1 MGEVI
6 GQLLPTA
13 VGVMLSPLPIVG
25 VILMLLS
32 NKAKVNGP
40 MFLLGWLA
48 GLAIVVGGVVAFVN
62 PDKLEQSS
70 GEPSTLN
77 GVLHLALGVLLLLL
91 AVKQLKGRPKKG
103 EDAEMPKWMAKMQ
116 DASPIFAFGMGA
128 FLSGLNPKNLIF
140 DIAAA
145 AAIVAG
151 DLSSSQQI
159 VAVVVFMILASLTIG
174 IPVLWFL
181 VAGESAKAKLDVLRG
196 YLVQYN
202 WVIMC
207 VLFLVLGAKFIGQAL
222 PAFFD

>member
-32 NKAKVNGP
+32 TKAKVNGP
-40 MFLLGWLA
+40 MFLIGWLA
-48 GLAIVVGGVVAFVN
+48 GLAIVVGGIVAFVD
-62 PDKLEQSS
+62 PDRLNKSD
-70 GEPSTLN
+70 GGPSTLA

-91 AVKQLKGRPKKG
+91 AVKQLKGRPKNG
-103 EDAEMPKWMAKMQ
+103 EEAKMPPWMAKMQ

-151 DLSSSQQI
+151 DLSGSQQI
-159 VAVVVFMILASLTIG
+159 VSVLVFMILASLTIG
-174 IPVLWFL
+174 IPVIWYLA
-181 VAGESAKAKLDVLRG
+181 AGESAKTKLETLRG
-196 YLVQYN
+196 WLVQYN

-207 VLFLVLGAKFIGQAL
+207 VLFLILGAKLIGQAL
-222 PAFFD
+222 PAFF

>member
-13 VGVMLSPLPIVG
+13 VGVALSPLPIVG

-40 MFLLGWLA
+40 VFLIGWLT
-48 GLAIVVGGVVAFVN
+48 GLAIVVGGVVAYVN
-62 PDKLEQSS
+62 PDRLNQSS

-77 GVLHLALGVLLLLL
+77 GLLHLVLGVLLLLL
-91 AVKQLKGRPKKG
+91 AVKQLKGRPKEG
-103 EDAEMPKWMAKMQ
+103 EDPKMPSWMAKMQ

-159 VAVVVFMILASLTIG
+159 VAVLVFMILASLTIG
-174 IPVLWFL
+174 IPVIWYL
-181 VAGESAKAKLDVLRG
+181 VAGESAKAKLDTLRG

-207 VLFLVLGAKFIGQAL
+207 VLFLVLGVKLIGQAL

>member
-1 MGEVI
+1 LGEVI

-32 NKAKVNGP
+32 NKARVNGP

-48 GLAIVVGGVVAFVN
+48 GLAIVVGAVVAFVN
-62 PDKLEQSS
+62 PDKLNKSG

-77 GVLHLALGVLLLLL
+77 GILHLALGVLLLLL
-91 AVKQLKGRPKKG
+91 AVKQLKGRPKEG
-103 EDAEMPKWMAKMQ
+103 EVPEMPKWMAKMQ

-159 VAVVVFMILASLTIG
+159 VAVVVFMVLASLTIG

-181 VAGESAKAKLDVLRG
+181 IAGESAKAKLDVLRG

-207 VLFLVLGAKFIGQAL
+207 VLFLVLGVKLIGQAL

>member
-40 MFLLGWLA
+40 MFLIGWLA
-48 GLAIVVGGVVAFVN
+48 GLAIVVGVVVAFVD
-62 PDKLEQSS
+62 PDRLNQSS
-70 GEPSTLN
+70 GEPSTFN
-77 GVLHLALGVLLLLL
+77 GLLHLALGALLLLL
-91 AVKQLKGRPKKG
+91 AAKQLKGRPKKG
-103 EDAEMPKWMAKMQ
+103 ESPEMPKWMAKMQ
-116 DASPIFAFGMGA
+116 DASPIVAFGMGA

-159 VAVVVFMILASLTIG
+159 VAVVIFIILASLTIG
-174 IPVLWFL
+174 VPVLWYL

-202 WVIMC
+202 WIIMC

-222 PAFFD
+222 PAFLD

>member
-48 GLAIVVGGVVAFVN
+48 GLAIVVGGIVAFVN
-62 PDKLEQSS
+62 PDRLNQSS

-77 GVLHLALGVLLLLL
+77 GVLHLVLGALLLLL

-103 EDAEMPKWMAKMQ
+103 EDPEMPKWMAKMQ

-145 AAIVAG
+145 ASIAAA
-151 DLSSSQQI
+151 DLSTTEQI

-174 IPVLWFL
+174 VPVIWYL
-181 VAGESAKAKLDVLRG
+181 VAGESAKAKLDTLRG

-207 VLFLVLGAKFIGQAL
+207 VLFLVLGVKLIGQAL

>member
-32 NKAKVNGP
+32 NKARVNGP

-48 GLAIVVGGVVAFVN
+48 GLAIVVGVVVAFVD
-62 PDKLEQSS
+62 PDKLNDSG
-70 GEPSTLN
+70 GEPSTLS
-77 GVLHLALGVLLLLL
+77 GVLHLVLGGLLLLL
-91 AVKQLKGRPKKG
+91 AVKQLKGRPKEG
-103 EDAEMPKWMAKMQ
+103 EDPEMPKWMAKMQ

-151 DLSSSQQI
+151 DLSNSQQI

-181 VAGESAKAKLDVLRG
+181 IAGESAKAKLDVLRG